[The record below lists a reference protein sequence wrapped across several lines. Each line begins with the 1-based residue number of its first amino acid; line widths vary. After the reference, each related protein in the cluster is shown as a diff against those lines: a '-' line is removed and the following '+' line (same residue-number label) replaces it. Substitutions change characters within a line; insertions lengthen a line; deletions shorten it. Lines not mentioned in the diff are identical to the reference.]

1 MNRHTA
7 LAFLSLTAL
16 LYGCAGSPSYK
27 EGNALLDAGQI
38 DQGLAKLEQA
48 VRDDPHNAEYR
59 MVLLNRK
66 LKLVNAYNS
75 RADLQRQQGDA
86 AGAEQSYQQALAID
100 PANSVARQ
108 GLAALAQDVRQRR
121 IMAEAEQLFA
131 RGGDASLAQA
141 QDVLRPLLLERPNQR
156 DVLRLKTRIADAQSR
171 LHPAGGRLAAAY
183 RKPVTLEFRDAPIRA
198 VFDFIGKVSGL
209 NFVFDRDVDPN
220 LRATI
225 SVRDASIEQAI
236 TMLLGANGLEQSVTG
251 ERAITIYPNTA
262 QKVKDYQQLV
272 VRSFFLAN
280 SDVKTV
286 AFTLKT
292 LLKAR
297 DIVTD
302 ERIGMIMMRDTPEMV
317 RMAERIIAVQ
327 DVADP
332 EVMLEVE
339 VLEVK
344 RTRGQELGIRWP
356 DGAGLTL
363 LGQGNSLPGS
373 LKVADLRRINGENI
387 ALGLGSVAINAT
399 GTDTDSNLLANPRIR
414 VRNKDKAKVLIGDR
428 VPVITVTTNNGVS
441 SDSVNYVDVG
451 LKLDVEPNVYLDDEV
466 AIKINLE
473 VSSVVKEVTS
483 KSGTQAYQIGTRSA
497 ATVLRL
503 HDGETQVLAGL
514 INDEDRKT
522 AYKVPGLGE
531 APVLDRLFGSR
542 KDDSTRSEIVL
553 SITPHVLRAIQR
565 PEMSAA
571 EFNSGTETEI
581 GGRGAAG
588 MVLASAGAVTGAGAG
603 QPAPARAATAMTGGS
618 PMTGGDAPLAP
629 PTESSAAGAMGT
641 EPAADNG
648 ARADGDGNAPP
659 ASPAVKPV
667 PPGGIPYAPKKVQ

>member
-1 MNRHTA
+1 MNHHA
-7 LAFLSLTAL
+7 AIAVLSLSAL
-16 LYGCAGSPSYK
+16 LCGCAGSPSYK
-27 EGNALLDAGQI
+27 EGNALLDAGQV

-66 LKLVNAYNS
+66 LKIVNAYNA
-75 RADLQRQQGDA
+75 RAELLREQGDA
-86 AGAEQSYQQALAID
+86 AGAGQSFRQALAVD

-108 GLAALAQDVRQRR
+108 GLAALEQDVRHRR
-121 IMAEAEQLFA
+121 IMDEAEQLLA
-131 RGGDASLAQA
+131 KGGDANLAQA
-141 QDVLRPLLLERPNQR
+141 QEVLRPLLLERPNQR
-156 DVLRLKTRIADAQSR
+156 DALRLKTRIADAQTR

-183 RKPVTLEFRDAPIRA
+183 RKPVTLEFRDAPLRS

-236 TMLLGANGLEQSVTG
+236 SMLLGANQLEQTVTG
-251 ERAITIYPNTA
+251 DRAITIYPNTP

-280 SDVKTV
+280 ADVKTV

-317 RMAERIIAVQ
+317 RMAERIIALQ

-373 LKVADLRRINGENI
+373 LKLADLHRINGENI
-387 ALGLGSVAINAT
+387 ALGLGSTTLNAT
-399 GTDTDSNLLANPRIR
+399 GTDTDSNILANPRIR
-414 VRNKDKAKVLIGDR
+414 VRNKDKARVLIGDR
-428 VPVITVTTNNGVS
+428 VPVITVTTNQGVS

-451 LKLDVEPNVYLDDEV
+451 LKLDVEPNIYLDDEV

-473 VSSVVKEVTS
+473 VSSVVKDITS

-522 AYKVPGLGE
+522 AYKIPGLGE
-531 APVLDRLFGSR
+531 APVLNRLFGSQ

-553 SITPHVLRAIQR
+553 SITPHVLRSIQR

-571 EFNSGTETEI
+571 EFNSGTETDI

-588 MVLASAGAVTGAGAG
+588 LVMASAGAGAGTGAG
-603 QPAPARAATAMTGGS
+603 QPAPVPARAATAMTGGA
-618 PMTGGDAPLAP
+618 PMTDADAPTSA
-629 PTESSAAGAMGT
+629 PTEPPEPPAAPGAGDDASTPSASSAG
-641 EPAADNG
+641 
-648 ARADGDGNAPP
+648 
-659 ASPAVKPV
+659 KPI
-667 PPGGIPYAPKKVQ
+667 PPGGIPYAPKKGQ